1 MNNKQ
6 QTNKAVIQLMH
17 HLADIGKDPLPE
29 DSALQTQQGIAKALQ
44 KLQELNAAGRLQGV
58 VIFGTTLPDASGNNF
73 IHAVSSPPPQLA
85 RMMLHIPEECMEI
98 TNSLLEVFSDELQ
111 QLQQLQLLQAA
122 ENPDGK
128 LNA

>member
-17 HLADIGKDPLPE
+17 HLADMGKDPLPE

-44 KLQELNAAGRLQGV
+44 ELQELNATGRLQGI

-73 IHAVSSPPPQLA
+73 VRVISSPPPQLA
-85 RMMLHIPEECMEI
+85 RMALHMPKKCMEI
-98 TNSLLEVFSDELQ
+98 TKYLMEMFSDE
-111 QLQQLQLLQAA
+111 LQQLQLLQAA
-122 ENPDGK
+122 ENPEGK
-128 LNA
+128 FNA

>member
-29 DSALQTQQGIAKALQ
+29 DYTLQTQQGIAKTLQ

-73 IHAVSSPPPQLA
+73 IWAVSSPPPQLA
-85 RMMLHIPEECMEI
+85 RMMLQIPEECMGI
-98 TNSLLEVFSDELQ
+98 TKYLMEMFSDE
-111 QLQQLQLLQAA
+111 LQQLQLLQAA
-122 ENPDGK
+122 ENPEGK
-128 LNA
+128 FNV

>member
-6 QTNKAVIQLMH
+6 QTNKAVIQLMR
-17 HLADIGKDPLPE
+17 HLAAMGKDPLPE
-29 DSALQTQQGIAKALQ
+29 DCALQTQQGIAKALQ

-73 IHAVSSPPPQLA
+73 IRAVSSPPPQLA
-85 RMMLHIPEECMEI
+85 RMMLQIPEECMEI
-98 TNSLLEVFSDELQ
+98 TNSLLEELSDELQ
-111 QLQQLQLLQAA
+111 QLQQLQQLQAA
-122 ENPDGK
+122 ENPEGK

>member
-44 KLQELNAAGRLQGV
+44 ELQELNATGRLQGI
-58 VIFGTTLPDASGNNF
+58 VIFGTTLPDASGNNCVQV
-73 IHAVSSPPPQLA
+73 ISSPPPQLA
-85 RMMLHIPEECMEI
+85 RIALQMPKECMEI
-98 TNSLLEVFSDELQ
+98 TKYLMEMFSDE
-111 QLQQLQLLQAA
+111 LQQLQLLQAA
-122 ENPDGK
+122 ENPEGK
-128 LNA
+128 FNA

>member
-44 KLQELNAAGRLQGV
+44 ELQELNATGRLQGI
-58 VIFGTTLPDASGNNF
+58 VIFGTTLPDVSGNNYVQV
-73 IHAVSSPPPQLA
+73 ISSPPAQLA
-85 RMMLHIPEECMEI
+85 RIALAMPKECMRI
-98 TNSLLEVFSDELQ
+98 TKSLTEMFADELVQ
-111 QLQQLQLLQAA
+111 IQLLQAA
-122 ENPDGK
+122 ENPEGK
-128 LNA
+128 FNA

>member
-73 IHAVSSPPPQLA
+73 IRAVSSPPPQLA
-85 RMMLHIPEECMEI
+85 RMMLQIPEECMEI
-98 TNSLLEVFSDELQ
+98 TKYLMEMFSDK
-111 QLQQLQLLQAA
+111 LQQLQLLQAA
-122 ENPDGK
+122 ENPEGK

>member
-44 KLQELNAAGRLQGV
+44 ELQELNATGRLQGI
-58 VIFGTTLPDASGNNF
+58 VIFGTTLPDASGNNYVQV
-73 IHAVSSPPPQLA
+73 ISSPPAQLA
-85 RMMLHIPEECMEI
+85 RIALAMPKECMRI
-98 TNSLLEVFSDELQ
+98 TKSLTEMFADELVQ
-111 QLQQLQLLQAA
+111 IQLLQAA
-122 ENPDGK
+122 ENPEGK
-128 LNA
+128 FNA